1 MTLPPAYT
9 AHLAAVAAQ
18 ALAQG
23 TAANLPGL
31 VGRPWNVP
39 ANHPLGTDV
48 QNPIGFKTACDRTVL
63 NQLALVAYGA
73 SYDSPDGRAGNLM
86 ALKLA
91 IDHQAAYERALHAR
105 HAGGVRLRTWAGARR
120 TGHGNTAAGVFA
132 VQRTYLE
139 SLMAAATAI
148 DQNPSSGG

>member
-1 MTLPPAYT
+1 MTLPPAYVN
-9 AHLAAVAAQ
+9 HLTAVAAQ

-31 VGRPWNVP
+31 VGRPWNIP
-39 ANHPLGTDV
+39 AGYPLGTDV
-48 QNPIGFKTACDRTVL
+48 QNPAGFKAACDRTAL
-63 NQLALVAYGA
+63 NLLAAAAYGA

-86 ALKLA
+86 AVKLA

-120 TGHGNTAAGVFA
+120 TGHGNTVAGVFA
-132 VQRTYLE
+132 VQRAYFE
-139 SLMAAATAI
+139 SLMAAATAMN
-148 DQNPSSGG
+148 QNPSSGG